1 VYGIAAALEPAGSSG
16 GSESNS
22 RDVVFA
28 FFGTAWSGAVNRDFV
43 MPEDRLAVAL
53 LEHPDV
59 PRVLVCSPY
68 RSVVGRTRAAL
79 GRGHTPEAPFPASAD
94 RRHYEP
100 LRLRR
105 SDPVDPRRSIAA
117 YERGIRAASERMGL
131 TAPALITTNPLLA
144 GFGSFDWA
152 GPVTYYAWDDWTASE
167 PHRRHWQAYR
177 DAFQGIRDTGR
188 RVCAISTDALDAIAP
203 TGPGVVVPNG
213 IEPREWDPPGDAPA
227 WLLSQASPRLLYVG
241 ALGTRVDVVQA
252 RAVAEAYP
260 GGSLTFVGWWEDEA
274 HFEPLLDLPNVSF
287 VTRRPRSEIT
297 GAIAA
302 ADACLIPHVRTRL
315 TEAMSPLKLF
325 EYLAGGA
332 PVAAVDLAPIAA
344 VEEKHVFLAPAGGDI
359 VPAVARALADGRA
372 SEEERRA
379 FLQRHSWEQRVDRIL
394 GLALAA

>member
-1 VYGIAAALEPAGSSG
+1 VRAIAEVLEPAGSAG
-16 GSESNS
+16 ERVSNS

-28 FFGTAWSGAVNRDFV
+28 FFGTAWSGAANRDFV
-43 MPEDRLAVAL
+43 MPEDRLAATL

-68 RSVVGRTRAAL
+68 RSVAGRTRAAIR
-79 GRGHTPEAPFPASAD
+79 RGHEARFPASAD
-94 RRHYEP
+94 RWHYEP

-105 SDPVDPRRSIAA
+105 SDPVDPRRSIAR
-117 YERGIRAASERMGL
+117 YERGMRAAAERMGL
-131 TAPALITTNPLLA
+131 EAPALITSNPLLA

-167 PHRRHWQAYR
+167 RHRRYWPAYR
-177 DAFQGIRDTGR
+177 DAFERIRATGR
-188 RVCAISTDALDAIAP
+188 RVCAISADALDVIAP
-203 TGPGVVVPNG
+203 TGPAIVVPNG
-213 IEPREWDPPGDAPA
+213 IEPREWGPPGEAPA
-227 WLLSQASPRLLYVG
+227 WLLSQPAPRLLYVG
-241 ALGTRVDVVQA
+241 ALGSRVDLAQA

-274 HFEPLLDLPNVSF
+274 HFESLRALPNVSF
-287 VTRRPRSEIT
+287 VVRRPRSEIT

-332 PVAAVDLAPIAA
+332 PVAAVDLPPIAA
-344 VEEKHVFLAPAGGDI
+344 VEEERVFLVPPGGDI
-359 VPAVARALADGRA
+359 VPAVARALEAGRA
-372 SEEERRA
+372 SESERAA
-379 FLQRHSWEQRVDRIL
+379 FLRRHSWTQRVDQIL
-394 GLALAA
+394 ELALAD